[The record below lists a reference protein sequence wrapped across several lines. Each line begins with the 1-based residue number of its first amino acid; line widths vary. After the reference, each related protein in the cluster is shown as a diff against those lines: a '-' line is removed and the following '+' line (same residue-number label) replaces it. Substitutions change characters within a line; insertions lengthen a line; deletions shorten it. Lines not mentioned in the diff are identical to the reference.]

1 MKKFMVADM
10 VKDIRS
16 DKIKTYM
23 DNYNLS
29 EIDLKEVND
38 RSKEY
43 YDDGI
48 LEIDLPELEYPF
60 QIVYL
65 MKPENYDL
73 NSDEAFYL
81 VDNWDNEAEW
91 KDVMLTAEA
100 LEMGIEDVSD
110 DDVEE
115 YLSTGGQDE
124 IVTSMGNVFFKWDNI
139 AKAYVLYMF
148 LDMGQDS
155 KCNGIQ
161 VYNNITR
168 DMILQMKSSSFGEY
182 YNENL
187 RKNTS
192 YEGCGCEDNCCEDA
206 DLDNAPQE
214 FKSYL

>member
-1 MKKFMVADM
+1 MVADM

-43 YDDGI
+43 YDD
-48 LEIDLPELEYPF
+48 
-60 QIVYL
+60 
-65 MKPENYDL
+65 
-73 NSDEAFYL
+73 DEAFYL